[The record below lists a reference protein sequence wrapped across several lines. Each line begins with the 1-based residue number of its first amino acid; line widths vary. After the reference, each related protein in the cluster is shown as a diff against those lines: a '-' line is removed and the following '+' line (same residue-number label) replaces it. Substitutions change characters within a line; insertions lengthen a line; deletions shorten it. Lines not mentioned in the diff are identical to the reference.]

1 MAEAKIKAERIRS
14 DSERELAAAT
24 QRRDSIN
31 AQLTNVR
38 QMLATLGGVAMIAPI
53 EEAAAVPD
61 ETGATTDVESHDVV
75 TDAQDGENATEENT
89 NASDE
94 STTDDNTT
102 ATDTTATDNEPVTSE
117 LTVEAPADGETDVN
131 TDDNASDSTD
141 VNSGDNSNGH
151 KSSGSGHKVGSKR

>member
-53 EEAAAVPD
+53 EEAAAVAD
-61 ETGATTDVESHDVV
+61 ETEAIAEVEPHAVV
-75 TDAQDGENATEENT
+75 TDAQDGENATDEHTTDEN
-89 NASDE
+89 
-94 STTDDNTT
+94 TTDDNTT
-102 ATDTTATDNEPVTSE
+102 DDNTTGTDTEPATAE
-117 LTVEAPADGETDVN
+117 LTVEARADGEAAVN
-131 TDDNASDSTD
+131 VGDNADDNAD
-141 VNSGDNSNGH
+141 GNSNGH
-151 KSSGSGHKVGSKR
+151 KTSGSGRKVGSKR